1 MIKSVDQVVE
11 LSLCLLQLL
20 DVNAELDQFLIKDL
34 RRFGFDLSLL
44 QGLYEHLLL
53 IFVSHPTQHLLD

>member
-1 MIKSVDQVVE
+1 MNQVVK
-11 LSLCLLQLL
+11 LGLCLLQLL
-20 DVNAELDQFLIKDL
+20 DVDAELDQFLIEDL

-53 IFVSHPTQHLLD
+53 VFVSHSTQHLLD